1 MPVFWRLWDGGT
13 GKDRRETLAVPVPGE
28 ELVNEPLLPGNTAVS
43 FKSWHVSSAACCG
56 CCRGFWDR
64 TSPSVAICARLQL
77 AVCGNWLCLYQ
88 GVKRGL
94 VGLHSVLWSSP
105 LGILTVVLRGA
116 LSSSFPGSA
125 GGGSGVGFGC
135 CPVLLPKA
143 AQLCEYVVHSISA
156 GPWSQKRDFFFFNTN
171 TGIGTGVLVLSKQRV
186 QGPSSSG
193 NLDTELIWAACRV
206 VSTGE
211 VLYFR
216 FLFTMILSD
225 SNI

>member
-94 VGLHSVLWSSP
+94 VGLSCGHPHLEPSPWSFGGLCP
-105 LGILTVVLRGA
+105 ALFQAVQGVVLVWGLAAALCCCQRQLSCVNMWYTASLLALGA
-116 LSSSFPGSA
+116 RKGT
-125 GGGSGVGFGC
+125 
-135 CPVLLPKA
+135 
-143 AQLCEYVVHSISA
+143 
-156 GPWSQKRDFFFFNTN
+156 FFF
-171 TGIGTGVLVLSKQRV
+171 
-186 QGPSSSG
+186 
-193 NLDTELIWAACRV
+193 LILIQ
-206 VSTGE
+206 E
-211 VLYFR
+211 
-216 FLFTMILSD
+216 
-225 SNI
+225 